1 MAAEDDD
8 ALCCRI
14 SVSERTAVGKRI
26 AYAAAVAE
34 EKGRSAQHNE
44 VYLFSFV
51 LSSNLSCCCF
61 GPWLSEARV
70 CFVYK

>member
-14 SVSERTAVGKRI
+14 SESERTAVGERI
-26 AYAAAVAE
+26 AHAAAVAK

-44 VYLFSFV
+44 V
-51 LSSNLSCCCF
+51 
-61 GPWLSEARV
+61 
-70 CFVYK
+70 